1 MKNSNYKITKDTPI
15 EELIEVFPQAITLL
29 SKYGIRCLICGEP
42 SWGTI
47 GSAAKEKLISEI
59 DLENIIN
66 ELNSKYND
74 FTKENKKWLIKLK
87 LTIQLY

>member
-15 EELIEVFPQAITLL
+15 EELIEVFPPAITLL

-42 SWGTI
+42 SWGTV
-47 GSAAKEKLISEI
+47 GSAAKEKFITEP
-59 DLENIIN
+59 DLDNIIK

-74 FTKENKKWLIKLK
+74 YIKEKTKND
-87 LTIQLY
+87 